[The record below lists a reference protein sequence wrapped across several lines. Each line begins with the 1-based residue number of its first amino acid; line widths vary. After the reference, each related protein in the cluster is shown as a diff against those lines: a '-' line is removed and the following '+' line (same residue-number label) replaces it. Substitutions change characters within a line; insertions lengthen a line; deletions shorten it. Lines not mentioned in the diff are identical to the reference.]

1 MILKAITVSDQYL
14 QIHQIGIGIQENS
27 PKNNK
32 IVLVRWYN
40 ELLKG
45 ISWNESNLT
54 MINFCRILQMK

>member
-1 MILKAITVSDQYL
+1 MLILKAITVSDQYL
-14 QIHQIGIGIQENS
+14 QIHQIGIQENS

-54 MINFCRILQMK
+54 MIN